1 MFTAEQE
8 KLIQREIERLQ
19 GADEAALDA
28 LNEDSVLRRTA
39 WFNEHR
45 AEFDFLSGD
54 PLEAGYRLLLAR
66 FGITPEQAPVVER
79 TERRIVAAH
88 TVAQRPG
95 QPAELPGVHHVAT
108 EEDEAP
114 GSGIR
119 EELPLLRGELRAAAA
134 EDDRARAHLLERH
147 RNAGHAA
154 GAAGFRA
161 VGAAEDRERLRSAVL
176 VLRDPG
182 LPRVLRLPPPLR
194 RARRGAVAR
203 RERRP

>member
-79 TERRIVAAH
+79 TERRIVFHSKNFCPTLEACRRLGLDTRFVCKRLNERA
-88 TVAQRPG
+88 TDALIKLVDPRLTFSRNYEQLRPYA
-95 QPAELPGVHHVAT
+95 PYC
-108 EEDEAP
+108 EETITLE
-114 GSGIR
+114 
-119 EELPLLRGELRAAAA
+119 GE
-134 EDDRARAHLLERH
+134 
-147 RNAGHAA
+147 
-154 GAAGFRA
+154 
-161 VGAAEDRERLRSAVL
+161 
-176 VLRDPG
+176 
-182 LPRVLRLPPPLR
+182 
-194 RARRGAVAR
+194 
-203 RERRP
+203 